1 MLKERTM
8 YKKMAK
14 SLGLGLAFVALLFGL
29 FFCINNDRANSLTNT
44 KDDKKDDK
52 QKMTTAKS
60 LGMAFVEVAK
70 KVQPAVVN
78 VNTEK
83 TITMRPWERF
93 GDDFFKGSPFEDFFK
108 GFGFQPREKGRE
120 YRQKQRSGGSGV
132 IVDKEGYILT
142 NNHVIEGADKVKIKL
157 NDGREFTATVKGKD
171 PRTDLAVLHIKA
183 KDLPVATLGDSDKLE
198 VGEWAIAIGSPFGLE
213 HTVTVGVIS
222 AKGRSG
228 LGTGTYEDFIQTDA
242 SINPG
247 NSGGPLIN
255 IDGEVVG
262 INAMIIQPG
271 TGIGFAIPINMAKQ
285 ILNDLIKEG
294 KVVRPWLGISA
305 QDLTPEMVEHFKVKE
320 KEGVLVGQV
329 YPGTGAEK
337 AGLLSGDI
345 IKSVDEKTVKNVTEL
360 VKEIQKKKVGQKVK
374 LSLIRDGKAMTI
386 EVTTTSMPEKSEV
399 SREKEEE
406 EKLGARAQELTPQL
420 ALRYGITGVKRGVLV
435 LGVEDGSLADDIG
448 LQEGDVILE
457 INRKKI
463 ETMKDFEKAVRDAN
477 FEKGILFHIHRK
489 GSSFYLTYKR

>member
-1 MLKERTM
+1 M

-14 SLGLGLAFVALLFGL
+14 SLALGLAFVAVLFGL
-29 FFCINNDRANSLTNT
+29 FFCINNDRANSLTST
-44 KDDKKDDK
+44 KDDKEKL
-52 QKMTTAKS
+52 TTAKS
-60 LGMAFVEVAK
+60 LGRAFVEVAR

-78 VNTEK
+78 VTTEK
-83 TITMRPWERF
+83 TITMRPWERY
-93 GDDFFKGSPFEDFFK
+93 GEDFFKGSPFEDFFK

-142 NNHVIEGADKVKIKL
+142 NNHVIEGADKVKIRL
-157 NDGREFTATVKGKD
+157 NDGREFTAAVKGQD
-171 PRTDLAVLHIKA
+171 SRTDLAVLHIKA

-262 INAMIIQPG
+262 VNAMIIQPG

-345 IKSVDEKTVKNVTEL
+345 IRSVDDRAVKNVTEL
-360 VKEIQKKKVGQKVK
+360 VKEVQKKKVGQKAI
-374 LSLIRDGKAMTI
+374 LSLIRDGKGMTI
-386 EVTTTSMPEKSEV
+386 EVTTTSMPEKLEV

-406 EKLGARAQELTPQL
+406 EEERLGVRVQELTPQL
-420 ALRYGITGVKRGVLV
+420 ALRYGITGVRRGVIV
-435 LGVEDGSLADDIG
+435 LNVGDGSPADDIG

-463 ETMKDFEKAVRDAN
+463 ETMKDFEKAVKDAN
-477 FEKGILFHIHRK
+477 VEKGILFHIHRK
-489 GSSFYLTYKR
+489 GNSFYLTFKK

>member
-1 MLKERTM
+1 MH
-8 YKKMAK
+8 KKIINR
-14 SLGLGLAFVALLFGL
+14 SVLGFAFLALLFGL
-29 FFCINNDRANSLTNT
+29 FFCMGNERANSLPKN
-44 KDDKKDDK
+44 DKL
-52 QKMTTAKS
+52 TTVKS
-60 LGMAFVEVAK
+60 LGQAFVEVAK

-78 VNTEK
+78 ISTEK
-83 TITMRPWERF
+83 TITMKPWDKF
-93 GDDFFKGSPFEDFFK
+93 GEDFFKGSPFEDFFK
-108 GFGFQPREKGRE
+108 GFGFSPREKGKE

-142 NNHVIEGADKVKIKL
+142 NNHVVEGADKVKIKL
-157 NDGREFTATVKGKD
+157 NDGREFTATLKGQD
-171 PRTDLAVLHIKA
+171 SRTDLAVLHIKA
-183 KDLPVATLGDSDKLE
+183 KDLPVAALGDSDKLE

-271 TGIGFAIPINMAKQ
+271 TGIGFAIPINTAKQ
-285 ILNDLIKEG
+285 ILNDLIKQG

-305 QDLTPEMVEHFKVKE
+305 QDLTPEMIEHLNVKE
-320 KEGVLVGQV
+320 KDGVLVGQV

-337 AGLLSGDI
+337 AGLTSGDI
-345 IKSVDEKTVKNVTEL
+345 IKSVDDKAVKNVNEL
-360 VKEIQKKKVGQKVK
+360 VKEIQKKKVAQKVK
-374 LSLIRDGKAMTI
+374 LNIIRDGKPMVI
-386 EVTTTSMPEKSEV
+386 EVTTTSMPDKPEISK
-399 SREKEEE
+399 EKEAE
-406 EKLGARAQELTPQL
+406 EKLGARVQELTPPL
-420 ALRYGITGVKRGVLV
+420 SARYRISGVKYGVV
-435 LGVEDGSLADDIG
+435 VVGIEDGSLADEMG

-463 ETMKDFEKAVRDAN
+463 ETIKDFEKALKDVN
-477 FEKGILFHIHRK
+477 LEKGILFHLHRK
-489 GSSFYLTYKR
+489 GSSFYLTFKK

>member
-1 MLKERTM
+1 MWKQLTTK
-8 YKKMAK
+8 AVIG
-14 SLGLGLAFVALLFGL
+14 SLFLAFLFGL
-29 FFCINNDRANSLTNT
+29 FFCISQDRANSLTKN
-44 KDDKKDDK
+44 DKL
-52 QKMTTAKS
+52 TTAKS
-60 LGMAFVEVAK
+60 LGHAFVDVAK

-78 VNTEK
+78 ITTEK
-83 TITMRPWERF
+83 TITMRPWDRF
-93 GDDFFKGSPFEDFFK
+93 GEDFFRGSPFEDFFR
-108 GFGFQPREKGRE
+108 GFGSPRERGRE
-120 YRQKQRSGGSGV
+120 YKQKQRSGGSGV

-142 NNHVIEGADKVKIKL
+142 NNHVVEGAEKVKIRL
-157 NDGREFTATVKGKD
+157 NDGREFTATLKGQD
-171 PRTDLAVLHIKA
+171 SRTDLAVLYIKA
-183 KDLPVATLGDSDKLE
+183 KDLPVAVLGDSDKLE

-255 IDGEVVG
+255 IDGEVIG

-285 ILNDLIKEG
+285 ILDDLIKHG

-305 QDLTPEMVEHFKVKE
+305 QDLTPEMVEYFKVKE

-329 YPGTGAEK
+329 HPGTGAEK
-337 AGLLSGDI
+337 GGLTSGDI
-345 IKSVDEKTVKNVTEL
+345 IKSVDDKAVKNVNEL

-374 LSLIRDGKAMTI
+374 LSLIREGKPMTI
-386 EVTTTSMPEKSEV
+386 EVTTTAMPERAELAK
-399 SREKEEE
+399 EKEEE
-406 EKLGARAQELTPQL
+406 EKMGARVQELTPQL
-420 ALRYGITGVKRGVLV
+420 AARYRISGIKQGVVV
-435 LGVEDGSLADDIG
+435 ISVEDGSLADEIG

-463 ETMKDFEKAVRDAN
+463 ENTKDFEKAIKDIN
-477 FEKGILFHIHRK
+477 PEKGIVFLLHRR
-489 GSSFYLTYKR
+489 GSTFWHSYKK

>member
-1 MLKERTM
+1 MH
-8 YKKMAK
+8 KKIINR
-14 SLGLGLAFVALLFGL
+14 SVLGFAFLALLFGL
-29 FFCINNDRANSLTNT
+29 FFCMGNERANSLPKN
-44 KDDKKDDK
+44 DKL
-52 QKMTTAKS
+52 TTVKS
-60 LGMAFVEVAK
+60 LGQAFVEVAK

-78 VNTEK
+78 ISTEK
-83 TITMRPWERF
+83 TITMKPWDKF
-93 GDDFFKGSPFEDFFK
+93 GEDFFKGSPFEDFFK
-108 GFGFQPREKGRE
+108 GFGFSPREKGKE

-142 NNHVIEGADKVKIKL
+142 NNHVVEGADKVKIKL
-157 NDGREFTATVKGKD
+157 NDGREFTATLKGQD
-171 PRTDLAVLHIKA
+171 SRTDLAVLHIKA
-183 KDLPVATLGDSDKLE
+183 KDLPVAALGDSDKLE

-285 ILNDLIKEG
+285 ILNDLIKQG

-305 QDLTPEMVEHFKVKE
+305 QDLTPEMIEHLNVKE
-320 KEGVLVGQV
+320 KDGVLVGQV

-337 AGLLSGDI
+337 AGLTSGDI
-345 IKSVDEKTVKNVTEL
+345 IKSVDDKAVKNVNEL
-360 VKEIQKKKVGQKVK
+360 VKEIQKKKVAQKVK
-374 LSLIRDGKAMTI
+374 LNIIRDGKPMVI
-386 EVTTTSMPEKSEV
+386 EVTTTSMPDKPEISK
-399 SREKEEE
+399 EKEAE
-406 EKLGARAQELTPQL
+406 EKLGARVQELTPPL
-420 ALRYGITGVKRGVLV
+420 SARYRISGVKYGVV
-435 LGVEDGSLADDIG
+435 VVGIEDGSLADEMG

-463 ETMKDFEKAVRDAN
+463 ETIKDFEKALKDVN
-477 FEKGILFHIHRK
+477 LEKGILFHLHRK
-489 GSSFYLTYKR
+489 GSSFYLTFKK